1 MFEEWNVFKNRGL
14 HFIHLN
20 INSSLS
26 ENEELGFVAKPN
38 NAAVVRI
45 CESKADASVFE
56 QEISIDNHKILRCD
70 RNRHSVRVACYI
82 RNDLSYNILSVFPFE
97 FENIFF
103 EILLLNSKPVI
114 VGTIYRPP
122 SQKNFLELLNSNMD
136 KIHSVDNE
144 IYILGDFN
152 INLFLNDSYV
162 LEKNNILNSKS
173 IPNDVKSYHE
183 FCTFFGLKQLIKVPT
198 RTTTSSSTII
208 DHILA
213 SYPERVTQCGVID
226 ISLSDHQL
234 IYCTRKISRI
244 KRGSHKQIQ
253 FRSFKHYTV
262 DLFEQE
268 LSKLNFPNYQ
278 NYKENNEAYNDFIQR
293 IMSVID
299 VHKRKVGKK
308 KLSGMV

>member
-1 MFEEWNVFKNRGL
+1 MRLDKNRLVG
-14 HFIHLN
+14 
-20 INSSLS
+20 
-26 ENEELGFVAKPN
+26 G
-38 NAAVVRI
+38 
-45 CESKADASVFE
+45 
-56 QEISIDNHKILRCD
+56 
-70 RNRHSVRVACYI
+70 VACYI
-82 RNDLSYNILSVFPFE
+82 RNDLSFDILSVFPFE
-97 FENIFF
+97 IEKIFF
-103 EILLLNSKPVI
+103 DVLLPKSKPVI
-114 VGTIYRPP
+114 VGNIYHHQ
-122 SQKNFLELLNSNMD
+122 SQNYFVELLNSNMN
-136 KIHSVDNE
+136 KINSVDNE

-226 ISLSDHQL
+226 ISFSDHQL
-234 IYCTRKISRI
+234 IYCTKKISRI
-244 KRGSHKQIQ
+244 KRGSNKQIQ
-253 FRSFKHYTV
+253 FRSYKNYTV
-262 DLFEQE
+262 DLFQQG

-278 NYKENNEAYNDFIQR
+278 TYNEINETYNDFIQK

-299 VHKRKVGKK
+299 KVAPIKE
-308 KLSGMV
+308 KLVKQISQEWFDGEIADEIKNHDKLFISLNQNCTLAKIFIMQQDIK